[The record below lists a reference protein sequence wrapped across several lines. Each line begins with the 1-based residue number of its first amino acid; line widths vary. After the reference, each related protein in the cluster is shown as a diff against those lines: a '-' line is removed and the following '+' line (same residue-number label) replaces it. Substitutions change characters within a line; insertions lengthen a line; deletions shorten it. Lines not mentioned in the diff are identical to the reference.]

1 MLEVELRPQS
11 FLMIFG
17 GFELKVICEL
27 LVRAEF
33 SEPQTKRGLTAERRD
48 IFHGS
53 PPCEWK
59 VYASIKLVERL
70 APLYDRSVRL
80 YIGLVPILT
89 TADLPDGR
97 LDKGSFVPST
107 SAEP

>member
-1 MLEVELRPQS
+1 
-11 FLMIFG
+11 
-17 GFELKVICEL
+17 
-27 LVRAEF
+27 
-33 SEPQTKRGLTAERRD
+33 
-48 IFHGS
+48 
-53 PPCEWK
+53 
-59 VYASIKLVERL
+59 LVERL

-97 LDKGSFVPST
+97 VDKGGFVPST